1 MDTMGPMQPVLSLQD
16 STISISMSG
25 HPKAQPQPNSRMSQ
39 TLETDLFSRFGFGR
53 REAEVAARL
62 SALVLSASPFLGESI
77 LDTRKQ
83 ESVKTEEGAQ

>member
-1 MDTMGPMQPVLSLQD
+1 MDTMGQMQPVWSLQD
-16 STISISMSG
+16 STIGISMSG
-25 HPKAQPQPNSRMSQ
+25 QPKAQPQPNSRMSQ

-62 SALVLSASPFLGESI
+62 SALVLSAPPFLGESI
-77 LDTRKQ
+77 FDTRKQ

>member
-1 MDTMGPMQPVLSLQD
+1 MGQMQPVLSLQD

-25 HPKAQPQPNSRMSQ
+25 QPKAQPQPNSIMSQ

-62 SALVLSASPFLGESI
+62 SALVLSAAPFLGESM
-77 LDTRKQ
+77 LNTRKK
-83 ESVKTEEGAQ
+83 ELVKTEKGAQ